1 MPQWAGSS
9 WYYLRFIDPHN
20 KNEIAD
26 FEKLK
31 RWLPVDIYIGGAE
44 HAVLHLLYARFGIN
58 SYMIL
63 VWFLPKNLS
72 KIIQPRYDFRRK
84 QRKNV

>member
-1 MPQWAGSS
+1 MGWKLLVC
-9 WYYLRFIDPHN
+9 LRFIDPHN

-63 VWFLPKNLS
+63 VWFLPRTFQNYTTK
-72 KIIQPRYDFRRK
+72 
-84 QRKNV
+84 V